1 MLHVH
6 NKNCGCNVKR
16 LSFEAN
22 ARVDP
27 TKTTVVR
34 ARYERDLVR
43 RFKKV
48 KKAIGEYLDMAGS
61 QLVTNA
67 PSDKHKQF
75 MRWLKDQMD
84 RNILEVTQGPAQRS
98 SPSHWQNL
106 YIKSAYRRGM
116 DGAAKSIK
124 KAGGKVADSWIDS
137 GFNRSF
143 HADRV
148 GLIYTKAYSE
158 LEGITAA
165 MDKRISSTLATGMA
179 QGKGIREIGKM
190 LDEAVDKIGINRAR
204 LLARTEVISAHAEAT
219 LNTYEEARIEGV
231 EVLSEFTTSQDNK
244 VCQKCEA
251 LEGRT
256 YTPSEAR
263 GVIPVHPNCRCA
275 WVPVIPDA
283 TGVEL
288 Y

>member
-1 MLHVH
+1 MHVH
-6 NKNCGCNVKR
+6 SDTCGCKHRRV
-16 LSFEAN
+16 SFETH

-43 RFKKV
+43 RFRKV
-48 KKAIGEYLDMAGS
+48 AKLIQERLDVVGD

-67 PSDKHKQF
+67 PADKHDQF
-75 MRWLKDQMD
+75 MQWLRRQVA
-84 RNILEVTQGPAQRS
+84 NEVLEVTPGPAQRV

-106 YIKSAYRRGM
+106 YIRSAYKRGM
-116 DGAAKSIK
+116 DGAGKSIK
-124 KAGGKVADSWIDS
+124 KAGGKVSQTWVDS
-137 GFNRSF
+137 GFNRPF

-148 GLIYTKAYSE
+148 GLIYTKAYSD

-165 MDKRISSTLATGMA
+165 MDKKISSELAMGMA
-179 QGKGIREIGKM
+179 QGKGIKEIGKS
-190 LDEAVDKIGINRAR
+190 LDAAVSSIGINRAR

-244 VCQKCEA
+244 VCPKCEE

-256 YTPSEAR
+256 YTPAEAR

-275 WVPVIPDA
+275 WIPKIDDA
-283 TGVEL
+283 SKVEL

>member
-1 MLHVH
+1 MHIH
-6 NKNCGCNVKR
+6 SSTCGCKHRRINFQVQ
-16 LSFEAN
+16 

-43 RFKKV
+43 RFRKV
-48 KKAIGEYLDMAGS
+48 GKLIQEYLDTFGE

-67 PSDKHKQF
+67 PVDKHAQF
-75 MRWLKDQMD
+75 MKWLQQQVDKQV
-84 RNILEVTQGPAQRS
+84 LEVTRGESQTV

-106 YIKSAYRRGM
+106 YIRSAYRRGM
-116 DGAAKSIK
+116 DGAGKSIK
-124 KAGGKVADSWIDS
+124 KAGGKVSDSWMS
-137 GFNRSF
+137 AGFNRPF

-148 GLIYTKAYSE
+148 GLIYTKAYSD
-158 LEGITAA
+158 LEGITVA
-165 MDKRISSTLATGMA
+165 MDKKISSELAMGMA
-179 QGKGIREIGKM
+179 QGKGIKEIGKS
-190 LDEAVDKIGINRAR
+190 LDKAVSSIGINRAR

-244 VCQKCEA
+244 VCPKCEE
-251 LEGRT
+251 LEGQT
-256 YTPSEAR
+256 FTPAEAR

-275 WVPVIPDA
+275 WVPKIDDA
-283 TGVEL
+283 SKVEL